1 MSSVEDRGRNTWVV
15 TGSWDRGVDW
25 SFRQNAN
32 TVNLHPS
39 HTVNH
44 KNDVRCK
51 KLCSEATIPTKSH
64 ALDAGW
70 DLYASEDCRIRRG
83 ESETIWTGIAMAI
96 PDGCVGLI
104 WPRSGLAVKRGLDVF
119 AGVIDSGYRGNI
131 GVCLYNSGAIYEIK
145 KGDRIAQMI
154 IHRIPS
160 TRMLEVDELGSN
172 GCDDARGEGGFGSSG
187 S

>member
-1 MSSVEDRGRNTWVV
+1 MSNVEDRGRNTWVV
-15 TGSWDRGVDW
+15 TGARDGGAELTMPE
-25 SFRQNAN
+25 NYHA
-32 TVNLHPS
+32 VNHHPS

-70 DLYASEDCRIRRG
+70 DLYASEDCMIRRD
-83 ESETIWTGIAMAI
+83 ESETVWTGVAMAI
-96 PDGCVGLI
+96 PNGCVGLI

-131 GVCLYNSGAIYEIK
+131 GVCLYNSGATYQIE